1 MLELLVANKKNRIH
15 GLPSLAPAGMKAGFF
30 YHIGHKDL
38 IPLPNG
44 SELFLLPDRPAVGY
58 EKSSGS
64 FLSPAEDL
72 FAVSAFVSPGFT
84 VTYNPA
90 YLKNPK
96 AKILPLFSYA
106 VVCSYKGKLYVT
118 AKRVDR
124 ELRQDISLM
133 DISLIKKNVKVLKIL
148 FPKNRLMRHL
158 EGCALCYSCPAA
170 KNFFLKRYEA
180 PLPTSPTCNASCV
193 GCISYQSDKGCAITQ
208 PRINFIPTPQEIAEV
223 AIFHIQNVD
232 DPVVS
237 FGQGCEGE
245 PLLVAD
251 TIEKAITLI
260 RETTK
265 KGIINLNT
273 NASRPRSLK
282 KLFNAGLDSIRV
294 SLNSVQKKY
303 YDRYYR
309 PKSYEFKDVIESIKI
324 AKKKNRFISLNYF
337 VFPGFT
343 DERCEFSKFKKFLHK
358 YHIDMVQLRN
368 LNIDP
373 TYYTKSI
380 GYKAIEGD
388 LLGIDNVISSLK
400 RDFPKVMLGYFNPS
414 KNRMRRFKLKI

>member
-1 MLELLVANKKNRIH
+1 MLELLVANKKNRIYS
-15 GLPSLAPAGMKAGFF
+15 LSSLAPAGMKAGFF
-30 YHIGHKDL
+30 YNIKGKDL
-38 IPLPNG
+38 IPLPKG
-44 SELFLLPDRPAVGY
+44 SELFLLPGRPAVGY
-58 EKSSGS
+58 EKSSGT
-64 FLSPAEDL
+64 FLSPGDDL

-84 VTYNPA
+84 VTHNPA
-90 YLKNPK
+90 YLKLSK
-96 AKILPLFSYA
+96 AKTLPLFSYA
-106 VVCSYKGKLYVT
+106 AVCSYKGNLYTT

-133 DISLIKKNVKVLKIL
+133 DISLVKKNVKAFKRL
-148 FPKNRLMRHL
+148 FPKNRLIRHL

-170 KNFFLKRYEA
+170 KNFFLKKYEA
-180 PLPTSPTCNASCV
+180 PLPTSPTCNSRCI
-193 GCISYQSDKGCAITQ
+193 GCLSYQPDKGCAITQ
-208 PRINFIPTPQEIAEV
+208 PRINFTPTPQEIAEV

-245 PLLVAD
+245 PLLVTD

-260 RETTK
+260 REATK

-273 NASRPRSLK
+273 NASRPKSLK
-282 KLFNAGLDSIRV
+282 TLFDVGLDSMRV

-309 PKSYEFKDVIESIKI
+309 PKDYEFKDVIESIKI
-324 AKKKNRFISLNYF
+324 AKKKNKFVSLNYL

-343 DERCEFSKFKKFLHK
+343 DCGCEFSKFKKFLHNN
-358 YHIDMVQLRN
+358 HIDMVQLRN

-373 TYYTKSI
+373 IYYTKSI

-388 LLGIDNVISSLK
+388 LLGIDSIITNLK
-400 RDFPKVMLGYFNPS
+400 RDFPRLMLGYFNPS
-414 KNRMRRFKLKI
+414 KSRIRRFKLKS